1 MYNQLAELS
10 LRLEHR
16 HSDGSW
22 GELKRSHHEVAD
34 HDPER
39 DWAKGGAIYV
49 CTTCD
54 EQVRVSSPDRG
65 LSIDPGGPK

>member
-1 MYNQLAELS
+1 MFNQLAEMS

-22 GELKRSHHEVAD
+22 YEFERTHHDPAD

-39 DWAKGGAIYV
+39 QWANGEIYT
-49 CTTCD
+49 CKACD
-54 EQVRVSSPDRG
+54 EQVRVRTPDPG
-65 LSIDPGGPK
+65 LIIDPGGAG